1 MKNVTKMAYLHLFFF
16 LQIDSYSAFFDNGG
30 FSKTDLESKLE
41 QHGVHKVFV
50 SGLALDFCVFYS
62 AMDADHLG
70 KSNLKLYFQNHHLY
84 KNYVKLL
91 SGYETYVIHDATRGI
106 SEQGIK
112 EALQQMTNNDIKII
126 NSSEL
131 EDVLNSDNAGCNIVI
146 NLSMLL
152 SMLGIY
158 LLAK

>member
-1 MKNVTKMAYLHLFFF
+1 M
-16 LQIDSYSAFFDNGG
+16 
-30 FSKTDLESKLE
+30 ESKLE
-41 QHGVHKVFV
+41 EHDVHKVFV

-70 KSNLKLYFQNHHLY
+70 KPNLKLYFNQHFY
-84 KNYVKLL
+84 KNYEKLL

>member
-1 MKNVTKMAYLHLFFF
+1 MKSF
-16 LQIDSYSAFFDNGG
+16 
-30 FSKTDLESKLE
+30 
-41 QHGVHKVFV
+41 
-50 SGLALDFCVFYS
+50 
-62 AMDADHLG
+62 
-70 KSNLKLYFQNHHLY
+70 
-84 KNYVKLL
+84 

>member
-1 MKNVTKMAYLHLFFF
+1 MKF
-16 LQIDSYSAFFDNGG
+16 I
-30 FSKTDLESKLE
+30 
-41 QHGVHKVFV
+41 
-50 SGLALDFCVFYS
+50 
-62 AMDADHLG
+62 
-70 KSNLKLYFQNHHLY
+70 
-84 KNYVKLL
+84 

>member
-1 MKNVTKMAYLHLFFF
+1 MKF
-16 LQIDSYSAFFDNGG
+16 I
-30 FSKTDLESKLE
+30 
-41 QHGVHKVFV
+41 
-50 SGLALDFCVFYS
+50 
-62 AMDADHLG
+62 
-70 KSNLKLYFQNHHLY
+70 
-84 KNYVKLL
+84 

-146 NLSMLL
+146 NLYMLL